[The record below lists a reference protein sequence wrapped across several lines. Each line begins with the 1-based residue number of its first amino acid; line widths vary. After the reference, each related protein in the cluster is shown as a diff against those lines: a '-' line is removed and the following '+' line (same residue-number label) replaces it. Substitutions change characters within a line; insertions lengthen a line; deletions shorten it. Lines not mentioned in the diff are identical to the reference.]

1 MRMIGGV
8 VLGTLERGFVVFLLP
23 PAASSLILF
32 FVVDWS
38 CSGRTVCS
46 SNESATYLY
55 PPTPQ
60 NVKRNILEYIW

>member
-8 VLGTLERGFVVFLLP
+8 VLGTLERGFVVFLLH
-23 PAASSLILF
+23 LF
-32 FVVDWS
+32 FVVVDWS